1 MSASF
6 LRAVDARAADAGPP
20 RPRARHAA
28 VRKLWRPH
36 VAPTAPAHPLAR
48 TLAQADDS
56 SSDDEPDERQAVIW
70 KRVQRVLAEYCLTP
84 LAMAAARKWV
94 REMADPDNEALARLR
109 AWMILRING
118 RERAAPPSPWQA
130 GCPEILEGL
139 RARPI
144 WDASEL
150 PWLKPFEENAPAI
163 RDELLALRSGDD
175 APG

>member
-1 MSASF
+1 M
-6 LRAVDARAADAGPP
+6 
-20 RPRARHAA
+20 
-28 VRKLWRPH
+28 
-36 VAPTAPAHPLAR
+36 
-48 TLAQADDS
+48 
-56 SSDDEPDERQAVIW
+56 IW

-150 PWLKPFEENAPAI
+150 PWLKPFEENASAI
-163 RDELLALRSGDD
+163 RDELLALRSGARRGEGLLPMIASRRRAVRPDPIRSRLPAAQD
-175 APG
+175 PEVGVEESDRIAGRRRRGLARCGRLERLLPQPARGVRT